1 AHGRGDHDPSGAG
14 GGPTPVE
21 VSRSFAE
28 TRDSYRGRVGL
39 LPTLGFFHEG
49 HLLLM
54 EMLRERCD
62 TLVVS
67 LFVNPTQFN
76 QPEDFQA
83 YPRDEDRDASL
94 AAEHGVDILFAP
106 PESEV
111 YPGESVTTVEV
122 IGVTDEM
129 EGRHRPG
136 HFVGVATVVAKLF
149 AGLQPDLSMFG
160 RKDDQQVAVLPALV
174 RDLRF
179 PLQIVE
185 APVIREPDGL
195 ALSSRNVRLS
205 KKDRYGA
212 LAISRGLF
220 QAAEQVD
227 AGERRGDRLESTVA
241 RSMKGLEVDY
251 VKLASQRTMKPI
263 ETLDQPAVL
272 AVAAHVGAVRL
283 IDNVAFDIVDDRP
296 VPDRGILLDEPSE
309 LTAMP

>member
-1 AHGRGDHDPSGAG
+1 M
-14 GGPTPVE
+14 E
-21 VSRSFAE
+21 VTRTFAE
-28 TRDSYRGRVGL
+28 TRSEYEGRVGL
-39 LPTLGFFHEG
+39 LPTLGYFHEG
-49 HLLLM
+49 HLRLM
-54 EMLRERCD
+54 DLLREQCD

-67 LFVNPTQFN
+67 LFVNPTQFD
-76 QPEDFQA
+76 QSDDFEA
-83 YPRDEDRDASL
+83 YPRDEERDATL

-106 PESEV
+106 DEVEV

-160 RKDDQQVAVLPALV
+160 RKDAQQLAVLEAMV

-179 PLQIVE
+179 PVGIVE
-185 APVIREPDGL
+185 APVVREPDGL
-195 ALSSRNVRLS
+195 ALSSRNVRLGRE
-205 KKDRYGA
+205 DRESA

-227 AGERRGDRLESTVA
+227 AGERRGQRLEAAVERA
-241 RSMKGLEVDY
+241 MKGLAIDY
-251 VKLASQRTMKPI
+251 VKLASQESMKPI
-263 ETLDQPAVL
+263 ESLDRPAVL
-272 AVAAHVGAVRL
+272 AVAAHVGPVRL
-283 IDNVAFDIVDDRP
+283 IDNVAFDMVEGKA

-309 LTAMP
+309 LTAMA

>member
-1 AHGRGDHDPSGAG
+1 MYEGK
-14 GGPTPVE
+14 
-21 VSRSFAE
+21 
-28 TRDSYRGRVGL
+28 VGL
-39 LPTLGFFHEG
+39 LPTLGYFHEG
-49 HLLLM
+49 HLRLM
-54 EMLRERCD
+54 DLLREQCD
-62 TLVVS
+62 TLAVS
-67 LFVNPTQFN
+67 LFVNPTQFD
-76 QPEDFQA
+76 ETDDFEA

-106 PESEV
+106 DAVEV

-160 RKDDQQVAVLPALV
+160 RKDAQQLAVLEAMV

-179 PLQIVE
+179 PVEIVE
-185 APVIREPDGL
+185 APVVREPDGL
-195 ALSSRNVRLS
+195 ALSSRNVRLGRE
-205 KKDRYGA
+205 DRESA

-227 AGERRGDRLESTVA
+227 AGERRGERLETTVERA
-241 RSMKGLEVDY
+241 MKGLAIDY
-251 VKLASQRTMKPI
+251 VKLASQETMKPI
-263 ETLDQPAVL
+263 EALDRPAVL
-272 AVAAHVGAVRL
+272 AVAAHVGPVRL
-283 IDNVAFDIVDDRP
+283 IDNVAFDMVDGEP
-296 VPDRGILLDEPSE
+296 VPDRGIILEEPSE